1 MAFRK
6 NRKIVEEKI
15 GNLIDILQENY
26 LIRREWRSGS
36 QWYQLTHDRFIG
48 PIKDSNRKWEYDK
61 KIKSYKTKLRI
72 VIPTAIVLIAIIMGV
87 VIYNNS
93 LDKLNIR
100 EIDVGNR
107 PYIIS
112 LDPTANMLYVSNFE
126 DGTVSIIDLTTKA
139 TTTPR
144 VGNGPMGIAINSE
157 TNRSYIA

>member
-36 QWYQLTHDRFIG
+36 QWYKLTHDRFIG

-72 VIPTAIVLIAIIMGV
+72 VIPIAIVLYR
-87 VIYNNS
+87 YNHGCCY
-93 LDKLNIR
+93 L
-100 EIDVGNR
+100 
-107 PYIIS
+107 
-112 LDPTANMLYVSNFE
+112 
-126 DGTVSIIDLTTKA
+126 
-139 TTTPR
+139 
-144 VGNGPMGIAINSE
+144 
-157 TNRSYIA
+157 